1 MHDLWS
7 ALSLVAIIEGLFL
20 FVTPEGWKRTA
31 EQLYAMPSTRLRAVG
46 GVVVIAGLLS
56 LHFVRGG

>member
-1 MHDLWS
+1 MNDLWS
-7 ALSLVAIIEGLFL
+7 ALSLVAIIEGMFL

-46 GVVVIAGLLS
+46 GLVVIVGLLS

>member
-1 MHDLWS
+1 MHELWS

-31 EQLYAMPSTRLRAVG
+31 EQLYAMPSTRLRAMG
-46 GVVVIAGLLS
+46 GAVVIIGLVS
-56 LHFVRGG
+56 LHLIRGG

>member
-1 MHDLWS
+1 MNDLWS
-7 ALSLVAIIEGLFL
+7 ALSLVVIIEGLFL
-20 FVTPEGWKRTA
+20 FVTPDGWKRTA

-56 LHFVRGG
+56 LHFVRG

>member
-1 MHDLWS
+1 MNDLWS
-7 ALSLVAIIEGLFL
+7 ALSLVAVIEGLVL
-20 FVTPEGWKRTA
+20 FVSPEGWKRTA
-31 EQLYAMPSTRLRAVG
+31 EQLYAMPSARLRAVG

>member
-1 MHDLWS
+1 MNDLWS
-7 ALSLVAIIEGLFL
+7 ALSLVAIIEGMFL

-46 GVVVIAGLLS
+46 GLVVIVGLLS
-56 LHFVRGG
+56 LHVVRGG

>member
-1 MHDLWS
+1 MHELWS
-7 ALSLVAIIEGLFL
+7 ALSLVAIIEGLVL
-20 FVTPEGWKRTA
+20 FVSPEGWKRTA